1 MPKILKSLTN
11 QILLATILGII
22 LGLIFHEQIVFLK
35 VVGDV
40 FLRLIQM
47 SVVILIM
54 GAVVEAVGSL
64 DPKTLGGIGL
74 KVMLWF
80 IGSTI
85 LAAGIGVG
93 MGLLLK
99 PGADVVIANLDVEQI
114 TYNSS
119 GSLSEIILEFF
130 PSNIIESMA
139 NANMIQVIVFALLFG
154 LALSLTAKKKS
165 QSVLEFVVSFN
176 HVILKMVTLVMKLAP
191 IGIFCLVAPMIGTV
205 GVEVLLT
212 LTKFLLTLGIA
223 SILFL
228 ILWLLL
234 TAVYCRIPFFSL
246 CKKMWRMSVVAFT
259 TTSSAVTLPIQLEDS
274 EEKLGISNRI
284 SKLVLPLGMTLNSNG
299 LALFLS
305 IAIIT
310 FAQFYG
316 INLALPDLI
325 QVVILSTLAC
335 LGTVVVPGGGLVA
348 LATVMPMIGLPTESI
363 AILAGIDWFSGM
375 FRTLLNVDADTT
387 VALII
392 AKDEGELDYSKYK

>member
-93 MGLLLK
+93 MGLLVK

-228 ILWLLL
+228 MLWLLL

-316 INLALPDLI
+316 INLALPNLI

>member
-93 MGLLLK
+93 MGLLVK

>member
-54 GAVVEAVGSL
+54 GAVVEAVGGL

-93 MGLLLK
+93 MGLLVK

-228 ILWLLL
+228 MLWLLL

-316 INLALPDLI
+316 INLALPNLI